1 MKISKQKIHTIIFK
15 TNTKGGRRFDIIL
28 LWAILLSVTTIV
40 FDSIP
45 NLNAKQKFLL
55 YSLEWFFT
63 IVFNLEYIIRVW
75 SHPKRITYIF
85 SFWGIIDLIS
95 FLPTYLS
102 LFLPGYHYFVIIRSM
117 RFLRIFKVLKMMR
130 FYKEALSLAKALRVS
145 FYKVSVFL
153 FVVIVI
159 TTIVGTLM
167 FVVEDGQNGFSSIPQ
182 CIYWAIVTVTT
193 VGYGDVVPQTV
204 IGKILSSFTMIIGYA
219 IIAVPTG
226 IITVEM
232 SKQSQPSSKK
242 NLTDS
247 NIYCDDCG
255 EITFHD
261 SIFCHNC
268 GKKLNKNT

>member
-1 MKISKQKIHTIIFK
+1 MKITREKIHNIIFK
-15 TNTKGGRRFDIIL
+15 TNTLSGRRFDIVL
-28 LWAILLSVTTIV
+28 LWAILISVATVV

-45 NLNAKQKFLL
+45 KLEPQQKIIL

-63 IVFNLEYIIRVW
+63 ILFTLEYIVRIW
-75 SHPKRITYIF
+75 THQKRSSYIF
-85 SFWGIIDLIS
+85 SFWGFIDLIS

-102 LFLPGYHYFVIIRSM
+102 LFIPGYHYLAIIRII
-117 RFLRIFKVLKMMR
+117 RLLRVFKVMKMMR
-130 FYKEALSLAKALRVS
+130 FYREALSLAKALRIS

-167 FVVEDGQNGFSSIPQ
+167 YVVEDGQNGFSSIPQ

-204 IGKILSSFTMIIGYA
+204 IGKILSSLTMIMGYA

-232 SKQSQPSSKK
+232 SKQKDDSKRK
-242 NLTDS
+242 FSDKD
-247 NIYCDDCG
+247 IYCDDCG

-261 SIFCHNC
+261 SNFCRNC
-268 GKKLNKNT
+268 GKKLDAIN

>member
-1 MKISKQKIHTIIFK
+1 MKTTRERIYTIIFK
-15 TNTKGGRRFDIIL
+15 TNTKEGRRFDIIL
-28 LWAILLSVTTIV
+28 LWVILLSVTTIV

-45 NLNAKQKFLL
+45 NLNAKHKLIL
-55 YSLEWFFT
+55 YSLEWVFT
-63 IVFNLEYIIRVW
+63 ILFNLEYIIRIW
-75 SHPKRITYIF
+75 SHPKRTNYIF
-85 SFWGIIDLIS
+85 SFWGVIDLIS

-102 LFLPGYHYFVIIRSM
+102 LFLPGYHYFVIIRTM
-117 RFLRIFKVLKMMR
+117 RFLRVFKVMKMMR
-130 FYKEALSLAKALRVS
+130 FYKEALGLAKALRVS

-153 FVVIVI
+153 FVVVVI

-204 IGKILSSFTMIIGYA
+204 IGKVLSSFTMIIGYA

-232 SKQSQPSSKK
+232 SKQSRPTSKK
-242 NLTDS
+242 NLEDRD
-247 NIYCDDCG
+247 IYCDDCG
-255 EITFHD
+255 DITFHD
-261 SIFCHNC
+261 SYFCHNC
-268 GKKLNKNT
+268 GKKLDEIT

>member
-1 MKISKQKIHTIIFK
+1 MKLTRERIYDIIFK
-15 TNTKGGRRFDIIL
+15 TNTLAGRRFDILL
-28 LWAILLSVTTIV
+28 LWAILISVATVV

-45 NLNAKQKFLL
+45 KLEPLPKKIL

-63 IVFNLEYIIRVW
+63 ILFTLEYIIRTW
-75 SHPKRITYIF
+75 SHQKRLSYVF
-85 SFWGIIDLIS
+85 SFWGFIDLIS

-102 LFLPGYHYFVIIRSM
+102 LFIPGYHYLAIIRII
-117 RFLRIFKVLKMMR
+117 RLLRVFKVMKMMR
-130 FYKEALSLAKALRVS
+130 FYREALSLAKALRIS

-167 FVVEDGQNGFSSIPQ
+167 YVVEDGQNGFSSIPQ

-204 IGKILSSFTMIIGYA
+204 IGKILSSLTMIMGYA

-232 SKQSQPSSKK
+232 SKQKGDSKRK
-242 NLTDS
+242 FSDKD
-247 NIYCDDCG
+247 IYCDDCG

-261 SIFCHNC
+261 SNFCRNC
-268 GKKLNKNT
+268 GKKLDSID